1 MNKSKELV
9 LGRKKSAYYYT
20 AVAAGSVVALATSY
34 AAYESYRR
42 DVHGKSARYVKKV
55 WKSAQQYLDAFSI
68 GGEICRRV
76 ARDVESYLLM
86 QGEEEDGEA
95 EKNGLGNSSSISS
108 AVNNDADVGG
118 SVPRVDE
125 KTGKTAKNVSGAKED
140 GVPRSLQ
147 RLARLVQSEEFCETV
162 ASTVGAVCTGVS
174 KVQIDQNGMEMDGGE
189 KEQGKKGG
197 ALGQVLEA
205 LLSER
210 GQSLVSVAVSMGAR
224 SMVSAYV
231 ESQKNNIQLTRA
243 INSNGEVHQEENGAG
258 NAVLEFLSRPDGQ
271 RLAVMCISACANSAM
286 KAYMEETIDINYYDQ
301 MLSSIAKPKHLD
313 VVKECIALFVKV
325 AVTSFKSSGAVQPE
339 FGTNEGGFE
348 IDENFVC
355 DRRNDGVHEM
365 VQRGTA
371 INSPCSVAVSHEDEV
386 DSDYMMQYSGRKP
399 TKGTIEKIPVSNKI
413 SRRNTRQ
420 DTGVHASTKNSDYGL
435 VSAIGREWI
444 AVSQDPESRSA
455 MVSIVGCATRE
466 AVGAVA
472 DTIADR
478 LQWTSFVVVL
488 LFGILSAMCLQL
500 LLRTVGLA

>member
-1 MNKSKELV
+1 MMKSREIV
-9 LGRKKSAYYYT
+9 GRKKSAYYYT

-42 DVHGKSARYVKKV
+42 DVHGKSARCMKRV
-55 WKSAQQYLDAFSI
+55 WKSAQQYLEAFSI

-76 ARDVESYLLM
+76 ARDVESYLLG
-86 QGEEEDGEA
+86 QEEEDVEGRAGKGE
-95 EKNGLGNSSSISS
+95 
-108 AVNNDADVGG
+108 VGG
-118 SVPRVDE
+118 DDSTVTDGGDDGKSVS
-125 KTGKTAKNVSGAKED
+125 TTAKGDETRNAGAVVTQD

-162 ASTVGAVCTGVS
+162 ASTVGAVCTGVGR
-174 KVQIDQNGMEMDGGE
+174 VQIAQGDAEMMMGDGGR
-189 KEQGKKGG
+189 KKGQSGG

-231 ESQKNNIQLTRA
+231 ETQKKVQEPIGKGG
-243 INSNGEVHQEENGAG
+243 GEAGQEESNTSCRDGD
-258 NAVLEFLSRPDGQ
+258 AVMEFLSKPGGQ

-286 KAYMEETIDINYYDQ
+286 KAYMQETIDINYYDQ
-301 MLSSIAKPKHLD
+301 MLSSISKPKHLD

-325 AVTSFKSSGAVQPE
+325 AVTSFKNGDSGAGRQGSHE
-339 FGTNEGGFE
+339 ADFE
-348 IDENFVC
+348 IDDEVLIEEK
-355 DRRNDGVHEM
+355 DTTAEM
-365 VQRGTA
+365 LQHDTA
-371 INSPCSVAVSHEDEV
+371 INSPCSAVVSHEDEV
-386 DSDYMMQYSGRKP
+386 DSDYMMQYSSRSRSTREAK
-399 TKGTIEKIPVSNKI
+399 EKITGSYALH
-413 SRRNTRQ
+413 RR
-420 DTGVHASTKNSDYGL
+420 TKEGTAVPQSGQGHYGL

-455 MVSIVGCATRE
+455 IASVVGCATRE

-500 LLRTVGLA
+500 LLRVVGLA